1 MIRLR
6 LGVDDVA
13 RTRFAAPGPY
23 CELSVSAQVIQQPT
37 SSFRRLYAASG
48 VRLPASAR
56 RVLELVPA
64 HGNVPDFLAPEG
76 ANSLEEALDIVVS
89 TPDRLIRNDLAT
101 LPRRAA
107 SSWMLDLAD
116 GCVSARKELAASLRD
131 YHDQVLELLWPAIE
145 HVVETDL
152 RFRAWQLATK
162 GVAAT
167 VDGLHPGIRWRDGVV
182 EVDGPLD
189 TDVDLAGRGL
199 QLMPSLWTRPGFTVR
214 WTQPTLVYP
223 LGRFAWM
230 APTAT
235 KSGHDPLAAVLG
247 TTRARVLR
255 ALADEHTTSGLA
267 RVLGISL
274 ASASTHAAVLRDAGL
289 VTSRRQGQSVRHT
302 LTSLGADGRRTIGPT
317 RRRPCDQDAA
327 GEPDGGRARQATART
342 WRTPARPHPPLAG
355 VARRAT
361 LAHGPSSGSRPS
373 VALNGRTAGDTVWQR
388 SSDMRP
394 CSTAPAP
401 PRCSA

>member
-37 SSFRRLYAASG
+37 SSFRRLCAARG
-48 VRLPASAR
+48 VRLPASASHL
-56 RVLELVPA
+56 LELVPA

-76 ANSLEEALDIVVS
+76 AASLEEALDIVMS
-89 TPDRLIRNDLAT
+89 TPARLIRNDMAT
-101 LPRRAA
+101 LPHPAA
-107 SSWMLDLAD
+107 SSWMVDLTD
-116 GCVSARKELAASLRD
+116 GCTSARKALASSLRD
-131 YHDQVLELLWPAIE
+131 YHDQVLDLLWPAIE
-145 HVVETDL
+145 HVLETDL
-152 RFRAWQLATK
+152 RFRAWQLATR

-189 TDVDLAGRGL
+189 AEVDLAGRGL

-223 LGRFAWM
+223 LGRFAWL

-235 KSGHDPLAAVLG
+235 RSDRDPLAAVVG

-255 ALADEHTTSGLA
+255 ALAEEHTTSGLA

-302 LTSLGADGRRTIGPT
+302 LTSLGAQWTSN
-317 RRRPCDQDAA
+317 DQSN
-327 GEPDGGRARQATART
+327 ATKA
-342 WRTPARPHPPLAG
+342 
-355 VARRAT
+355 V
-361 LAHGPSSGSRPS
+361 
-373 VALNGRTAGDTVWQR
+373 
-388 SSDMRP
+388 
-394 CSTAPAP
+394 
-401 PRCSA
+401 

>member
-37 SSFRRLYAASG
+37 SPFRRLCASRR
-48 VRLPASAR
+48 VRLPASAGQL
-56 RVLELVPA
+56 LELVPA

-76 ANSLEEALDIVVS
+76 ANSLDEALDVVMS
-89 TPDRLIRNDLAT
+89 TPDRLVRNDLAT
-101 LPRRAA
+101 LPDPAA

-116 GCVSARKELAASLRD
+116 GCMSAREELASSIRD
-131 YHDQVLELLWPAIE
+131 YHDEVLDALWPAVE

-152 RFRAWQLATK
+152 RFRARQLATK

-167 VDGLHPGIRWRDGVV
+167 VDSLHPGIRWRDGTV
-182 EVDGPLD
+182 EVDGSSD
-189 TDVDLAGRGL
+189 AEVDLDGRGL
-199 QLMPSLWTRPGFTVR
+199 QLMPSLWTRPGFTGR

-230 APTAT
+230 APTAA
-235 KSGHDPLAAVLG
+235 KSDADPLAAVLG

-255 ALADEHTTSGLA
+255 ALADGHTTSGLA

-274 ASASTHAAVLRDAGL
+274 ASASSHAAVLREAGL

-302 LTSLGADGRRTIGPT
+302 LTSLGAQWTAD
-317 RRRPCDQDAA
+317 D
-327 GEPDGGRARQATART
+327 RAHTTKA
-342 WRTPARPHPPLAG
+342 
-355 VARRAT
+355 V
-361 LAHGPSSGSRPS
+361 
-373 VALNGRTAGDTVWQR
+373 
-388 SSDMRP
+388 
-394 CSTAPAP
+394 
-401 PRCSA
+401 

>member
-13 RTRFAAPGPY
+13 GMRFAAPSPY

-37 SSFRRLYAASG
+37 SSFRRLCAASG
-48 VRLPASAR
+48 VRPPASASHF
-56 RVLELVPA
+56 LELVPA

-76 ANSLEEALDIVVS
+76 ANSLEEALYIVIS
-89 TPDRLIRNDLAT
+89 TPDRLIRNDMAT
-101 LPRRAA
+101 LPRPAA
-107 SSWMLDLAD
+107 SSWMLALAD
-116 GCVSARKELAASLRD
+116 GCVSARKELASSLRD
-131 YHDQVLELLWPAIE
+131 YHDQVLKLLWPAIE
-145 HVVETDL
+145 HVLETDL
-152 RFRAWQLATK
+152 QFRAWQLATT

-189 TDVDLAGRGL
+189 ANVDLAGRGL
-199 QLMPSLWTRPGFTVR
+199 QLMPSLWTRPGFTGR

-235 KSGHDPLAAVLG
+235 NSHRDPLAAVLG

-255 ALADEHTTSGLA
+255 ALAEAHTTSGLA

-302 LTSLGADGRRTIGPT
+302 LTSLGAQWTSNDP
-317 RRRPCDQDAA
+317 PN
-327 GEPDGGRARQATART
+327 ATKA
-342 WRTPARPHPPLAG
+342 
-355 VARRAT
+355 V
-361 LAHGPSSGSRPS
+361 
-373 VALNGRTAGDTVWQR
+373 
-388 SSDMRP
+388 
-394 CSTAPAP
+394 
-401 PRCSA
+401 

>member
-1 MIRLR
+1 MIRLQ

-37 SSFRRLYAASG
+37 SSFRRLCAASG
-48 VRLPASAR
+48 VRLPASASH
-56 RVLELVPA
+56 VLELVPA

-76 ANSLEEALDIVVS
+76 ANSLEEALDSVVS
-89 TPDRLIRNDLAT
+89 TPDRLIRNDVAT
-101 LPRRAA
+101 LPRQAA
-107 SSWMLDLAD
+107 SPWLLDLAD

-131 YHDQVLELLWPAIE
+131 YHDHVLELLWPAIE
-145 HVVETDL
+145 HVVEADL

-189 TDVDLAGRGL
+189 GDVDLAGRGL

-235 KSGHDPLAAVLG
+235 KSDRDPLAAVLG

-255 ALADEHTTSGLA
+255 ALADGHTTSGLA

-302 LTSLGADGRRTIGPT
+302 LTSLGADWTSKD
-317 RRRPCDQDAA
+317 RPNAMKA
-327 GEPDGGRARQATART
+327 
-342 WRTPARPHPPLAG
+342 
-355 VARRAT
+355 V
-361 LAHGPSSGSRPS
+361 
-373 VALNGRTAGDTVWQR
+373 
-388 SSDMRP
+388 
-394 CSTAPAP
+394 
-401 PRCSA
+401 

>member
-23 CELSVSAQVIQQPT
+23 CELSVSAQVIQQPG
-37 SSFRRLYAASG
+37 SPFRRLCAASG
-48 VRLPASAR
+48 VRVPATASR
-56 RVLELVPA
+56 LLELVPV

-76 ANSLEEALDIVVS
+76 ASSLEEALDIVMS
-89 TPDRLIRNDLAT
+89 TPDQLLRNDMAT
-101 LPRRAA
+101 LPRHTA

-116 GCVSARKELAASLRD
+116 GGVSARKELASSFRD
-131 YHDQVLELLWPAIE
+131 YHDHVLKRLWPAVE
-145 HVVETDL
+145 HFLESDL

-167 VDGLHPGIRWRDGVV
+167 LDGLHPGIRWRDGVV

-189 TDVDLAGRGL
+189 ADVALAGRGL

-235 KSGHDPLAAVLG
+235 TSHRDPLAAVLG

-267 RVLGISL
+267 RALGISL

-289 VTSRRQGQSVRHT
+289 VTSRRRGQSVRHT
-302 LTSLGADGRRTIGPT
+302 LTSLGADWTSN
-317 RRRPCDQDAA
+317 D
-327 GEPDGGRARQATART
+327 RANAT
-342 WRTPARPHPPLAG
+342 
-355 VARRAT
+355 
-361 LAHGPSSGSRPS
+361 SR
-373 VALNGRTAGDTVWQR
+373 
-388 SSDMRP
+388 
-394 CSTAPAP
+394 
-401 PRCSA
+401 

>member
-1 MIRLR
+1 M
-6 LGVDDVA
+6 
-13 RTRFAAPGPY
+13 
-23 CELSVSAQVIQQPT
+23 
-37 SSFRRLYAASG
+37 
-48 VRLPASAR
+48 
-56 RVLELVPA
+56 PA

-76 ANSLEEALDIVVS
+76 ANSLEDAVDTVMS
-89 TPDRLIRNDLAT
+89 TPRRVIRNDMAT
-101 LPRRAA
+101 LPRRGA

-116 GCVSARKELAASLRD
+116 GCASARKDLASSLRD
-131 YHDQVLELLWPAIE
+131 YHDQVLELLWPTID

-167 VDGLHPGIRWRDGVV
+167 VNGLHPGIRWRDGVV

-199 QLMPSLWTRPGFTVR
+199 QLMPSLWTRPGFTAR
-214 WTQPTLVYP
+214 WTQPTVVYP

-235 KSGHDPLAAVLG
+235 KNRSDALAAVLG

-274 ASASTHAAVLRDAGL
+274 TSASTHAAVLREAGL

-302 LTSLGADGRRTIGPT
+302 LTSLGAEWTSND
-317 RRRPCDQDAA
+317 
-327 GEPDGGRARQATART
+327 
-342 WRTPARPHPPLAG
+342 RPH
-355 VARRAT
+355 AT
-361 LAHGPSSGSRPS
+361 KA
-373 VALNGRTAGDTVWQR
+373 V
-388 SSDMRP
+388 
-394 CSTAPAP
+394 
-401 PRCSA
+401 